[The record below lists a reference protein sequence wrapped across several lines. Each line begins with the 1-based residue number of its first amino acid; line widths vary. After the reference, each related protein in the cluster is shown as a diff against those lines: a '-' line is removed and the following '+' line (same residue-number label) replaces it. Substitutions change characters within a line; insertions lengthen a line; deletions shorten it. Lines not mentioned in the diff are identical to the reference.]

1 MEPCEKEQ
9 SQGSLKNEMEASD
22 MVDLTTTY
30 LGLKLKSPLVAS
42 ASPFSKKVQNV
53 QRLEAVG
60 AAAIV
65 MYSLFEEEIIN
76 ESLALD
82 FFLNQGVGSN
92 PEAQTLLPDMPQY
105 NIGAGAYLD
114 QLKKIKQAVTIP
126 VIASLNGISNSG
138 WIANAKKI
146 EDAGADALELNLY
159 NIPTDLYVSAAEME
173 ENYINLIMKVR
184 ASIHIPLAVKLS
196 PFFTSLPHFAK
207 QCADAGVNG
216 LVLFNRFYQPDLDI
230 ETLEVNPNLVLSTS
244 VDLRLPLRW
253 TAILYGRI
261 PLDIAL
267 TSGVHTGQ
275 DMLKAVM
282 AGASV
287 VMLASELL
295 ANGLD
300 RIQEITHEAET
311 WMEKFEYNSI
321 EQMRGSMSQRSV
333 ADPLAFERANY
344 MKALTSYDH
353 RV

>member
-1 MEPCEKEQ
+1 M
-9 SQGSLKNEMEASD
+9 
-22 MVDLTTTY
+22 
-30 LGLKLKSPLVAS
+30 
-42 ASPFSKKVQNV
+42 
-53 QRLEAVG
+53 
-60 AAAIV
+60 
-65 MYSLFEEEIIN
+65 
-76 ESLALD
+76 
-82 FFLNQGVGSN
+82 
-92 PEAQTLLPDMPQY
+92 PEY
-105 NIGAGAYLD
+105 HIGAGAYIE
-114 QLKKIKQAVTIP
+114 QLKKIKQAVKIP

-138 WIANAKKI
+138 WIENAKKM

-173 ENYINLIMKVR
+173 ENYINLITKVR
-184 ASIHIPLAVKLS
+184 ATIRIPLAVKLS

-244 VDLRLPLRW
+244 EDLRLPLRW

-261 PLDIAL
+261 AQDIAL

-275 DMLKAVM
+275 DLLKAVM

-311 WMEKFEYNSI
+311 WMEKFEYTSI